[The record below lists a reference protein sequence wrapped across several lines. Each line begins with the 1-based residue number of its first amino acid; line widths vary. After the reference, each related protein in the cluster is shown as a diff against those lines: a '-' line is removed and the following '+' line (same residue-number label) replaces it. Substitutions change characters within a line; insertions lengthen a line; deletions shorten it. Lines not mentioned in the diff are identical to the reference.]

1 MGLNKIVDKKDND
14 KALGP
19 NTENSSQ
26 NKVKLETLLSEFFG
40 IINDKATPDLLKEG
54 VNGYYNYIYK
64 KINNFDIKNINLST
78 DNMSL
83 YDTIRN
89 NDDDKNQKFGIF
101 LSALINK
108 NVKAGEKV
116 QITIPIPVN
125 RLFYKLKD
133 SEAHVNIAGEYL
145 GDFAKNSKIYADEAG
160 DGAGWGM
167 EGCELYVK
175 KADEFIGRSAKNS
188 KIYADEAGDGA
199 GSNMETCELNI
210 KKAHNYLGY
219 TAKNS
224 TIYLEEAGFFVGL
237 SMENC
242 ELHVKT
248 AGGSLGKDAK
258 KSIIYAEQAKET
270 AGAGMKDCE
279 LHVKKTTDGL
289 GFTAKNSKIYADEA
303 GRGAGMGMEGCEL
316 HVKKTTD
323 WLGVKAKN
331 SKIYADEAGEGAG
344 IFMQNSQLFIYELKG
359 NLADNALKGNNT
371 VYLGKESYEKFP
383 EYHGKV
389 KIWEKKT

>member
-1 MGLNKIVDKKDND
+1 MDLNKIVDKKDND

-26 NKVKLETLLSEFFG
+26 NKEKLEPLLSEFKK
-40 IINDKATPDLLKEG
+40 IINDEAISELQKNKGIDAC
-54 VNGYYNYIYK
+54 YNYIYK

-78 DNMSL
+78 DDMSL

-145 GDFAKNSKIYADEAG
+145 GDF
-160 DGAGWGM
+160 
-167 EGCELYVK
+167 
-175 KADEFIGRSAKNS
+175 AKNS

-270 AGAGMKDCE
+270 AGAGMEDCE

-323 WLGVKAKN
+323 WLGVKAIN